1 MEVTLRSKDFKDE
14 IKRKE
19 KKRKED
25 WESAYIRQKGENYGK
40 KSLDMLYIRR

>member
-19 KKRKED
+19 MKRKED
-25 WESAYIRQKGENYGK
+25 WGARI
-40 KSLDMLYIRR
+40 